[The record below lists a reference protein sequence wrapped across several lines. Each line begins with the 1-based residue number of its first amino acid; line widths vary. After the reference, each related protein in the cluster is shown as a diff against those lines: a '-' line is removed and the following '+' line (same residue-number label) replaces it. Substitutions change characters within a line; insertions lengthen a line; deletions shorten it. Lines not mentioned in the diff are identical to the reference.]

1 MKTLAKIIE
10 SKTRIQYQDCDPFNH
25 LNNSKYIDY
34 IIAARTEQLLQNYG
48 FNSADVARKEGIG
61 WVSAQNQLSYFSP
74 ASWMEVVTIESK
86 LIQYSD
92 FSLLVE
98 GLMWD
103 EHKTNLKC
111 LMWAKLV
118 HFDIKSQKSHKHS
131 VELMKL
137 FSEIHYP
144 LENNFTFEERV
155 KLLKQSIQ

>member
-1 MKTLAKIIE
+1 METPAKIIQ

-34 IIAARTEQLLQNYG
+34 IMAARTEQLLCHYG
-48 FNSADVARKEGIG
+48 FNSAQIAKTEGIG

-74 ASWMEVVTIESK
+74 AAWMEVVTIESK

-92 FSLLVE
+92 YSLLVE

-103 EHKTNLKC
+103 EHKSALKC

-118 HFDIKSQKSHKHS
+118 HFNIKAQKSHKHS
-131 VELMKL
+131 QAMMQL
-137 FSEIHYP
+137 FARIHQP
-144 LENNFTFEERV
+144 LENVASFEERV
-155 KLLKQSIQ
+155 KSLKS